1 MIIKCAKGGDALHST
16 PLVLVTCDAGLQ
28 PQTSIESIRA
38 MDASAGG
45 ESDNEI
51 EDEDPDAG
59 SCDAPNPQESIEFP
73 ELPRPRVPHCL
84 DLIKDDATTVRPA

>member
-1 MIIKCAKGGDALHST
+1 MHNAAMQLVHAMIIKCAKGGDALHST

-45 ESDNEI
+45 DSDNEI
-51 EDEDPDAG
+51 EDEDRGP
-59 SCDAPNPQESIEFP
+59 
-73 ELPRPRVPHCL
+73 
-84 DLIKDDATTVRPA
+84 